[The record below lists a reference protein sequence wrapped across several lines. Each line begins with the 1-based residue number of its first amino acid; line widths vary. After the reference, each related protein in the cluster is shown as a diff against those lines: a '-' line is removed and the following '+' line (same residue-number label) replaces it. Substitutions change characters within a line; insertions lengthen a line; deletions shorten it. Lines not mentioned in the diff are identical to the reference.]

1 MGGNYSGP
9 TNLPPEICNNS
20 SIKPVYS
27 VLRYKFANLHPLR
40 PFTVRSNNSA
50 ATVAKTCMV
59 KSTREATIR

>member
-40 PFTVRSNNSA
+40 PLSFTEWNKWKWHARYG
-50 ATVAKTCMV
+50 K
-59 KSTREATIR
+59 K